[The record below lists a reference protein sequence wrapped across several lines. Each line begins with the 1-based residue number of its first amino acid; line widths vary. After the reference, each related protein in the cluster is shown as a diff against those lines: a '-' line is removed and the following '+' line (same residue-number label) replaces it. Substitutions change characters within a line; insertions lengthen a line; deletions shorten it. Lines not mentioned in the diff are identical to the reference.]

1 MGLALTVSLLE
12 RILRRVVFGVQPNFS
27 VLCAAFYNES
37 LIGAV
42 AVRLEQ
48 QQDGTARL
56 YFITLGVLAPYRSC
70 GIGETL
76 LTQCLLHSCRAPW
89 VPWHESSSLLGQL
102 GLSGII
108 MSLYGIRRNDLGEL
122 RRFGCLEIVL

>member
-1 MGLALTVSLLE
+1 M
-12 RILRRVVFGVQPNFS
+12 
-27 VLCAAFYNES
+27 LCAAFYNEL

-76 LTQCLLHSCRAPW
+76 LTRCLLHFCRAPW
-89 VPWHESSSLLGQL
+89 VPWHESSSLLGHL

-108 MSLYGIRRNDLGEL
+108 MSLYRMRRNNLGDL
-122 RRFGCLEIVL
+122 RRHGCLEIVL